1 MPSVS
6 GAGLPTTARY
16 SGHASAVTMDN
27 AEFTTALLAN
37 LEHVRTER
45 GWSTLDLA
53 VYCGV
58 AHRTAQQWRE
68 GSQPKISALWRL
80 TKNTDV
86 GWGELLP

>member
-1 MPSVS
+1 MSE
-6 GAGLPTTARY
+6 
-16 SGHASAVTMDN
+16 

-37 LEHVRTER
+37 LERVRTEH

-68 GSQPKISALWRL
+68 GSQPRISALWRL
-80 TKNTDV
+80 TKNTEV
-86 GWGELLP
+86 TWNQLLP